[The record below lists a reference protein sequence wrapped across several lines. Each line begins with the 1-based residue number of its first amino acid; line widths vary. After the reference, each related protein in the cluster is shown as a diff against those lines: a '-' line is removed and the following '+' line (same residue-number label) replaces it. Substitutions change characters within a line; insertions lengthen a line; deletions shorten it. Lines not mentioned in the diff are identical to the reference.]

1 MDVIFG
7 VLLELTKQL
16 KPNRKLKKWQEVVL
30 IILSVLLLLCSI
42 GCLIAGVHILS
53 AVPAYKTVGIIL
65 LAIGICLI
73 LLQCITYFVL
83 IGRHLKAEALKS
95 DNNTDATDDKK

>member
-1 MDVIFG
+1 MDYLLDVIFG

-16 KPNRKLKKWQEVVL
+16 KPNCKLKKWQEVVL

-42 GCLIAGVHILS
+42 GSLITGVHILN
-53 AVPAYKTVGIIL
+53 AVPAYKTVGVIL

-73 LLQCITYFVL
+73 LFQCITYAVL
-83 IGRHLKAEALKS
+83 IGKHLKADS
-95 DNNTDATDDKK
+95 DTPPNADE